1 MQERLAKMRANNKKQ
16 LSQETTEKRRKI
28 RANQKKQLSTETDEK
43 RQQRLA
49 KRRAN
54 YKKTILCAKERE
66 ERLIDSPIHE
76 QTQAKHNIDMFH
88 NSNIYTVYQC
98 SLCQEAWPINFTPRL
113 HNQYQWS
120 RCTNDKELP
129 KTFSKENDMIPSSVP
144 PQLEGL
150 TRVEEMLI
158 ARALPIMRV
167 YIKPGGQ
174 RGYSG
179 TFYQSS
185 TKCSRTSTFFAK
197 IPKRFIL
204 KM

>member
-1 MQERLAKMRANNKKQ
+1 MKKGNKDLQKGEPITKKQ
-16 LSQETTEKRRKI
+16 
-28 RANQKKQLSTETDEK
+28 
-43 RQQRLA
+43 
-49 KRRAN
+49 
-54 YKKTILCAKERE
+54 TILCAKERE

-120 RCTNDKELP
+120 RCTNDKGLP

-179 TFYQSS
+179 HFINLPQNVAELAHSLPRY
-185 TKCSRTSTFFAK
+185 
-197 IPKRFIL
+197 PKDLF
-204 KM
+204 

>member
-1 MQERLAKMRANNKKQ
+1 MQKKRANSKKQLSRETAEKRQERLAKKGANNKEQLSRETAEKRQERLAKMRANNKKQ
-16 LSQETTEKRRKI
+16 LSQETTEKRQERLAKI

-113 HNQYQWS
+113 HNQYQCS

-129 KTFSKENDMIPSSVP
+129 KKFSKENSMIPS
-144 PQLEGL
+144 
-150 TRVEEMLI
+150 
-158 ARALPIMRV
+158 
-167 YIKPGGQ
+167 
-174 RGYSG
+174 
-179 TFYQSS
+179 
-185 TKCSRTSTFFAK
+185 
-197 IPKRFIL
+197 
-204 KM
+204 